1 MSSIVVSELEYAP
14 PGADSLFFGVGFGVA
29 PGEHAA
35 LVGANGVGKST
46 ILRILSG
53 ELDADEGE
61 FALGGTVLTMT
72 QDVGMSRPNDTL
84 RDMLIE
90 VAPAALRTAGR
101 AMVIAERAMYDGTD
115 DGMLFAEAITHWGDM
130 GGYDYAVSGRIGIEG
145 GTADDIARSLKETI
159 HDLFG
164 AGNAKLVSEN
174 DTKFLGG
181 VSGWV
186 RTEYDLGGPGPWAM
200 SLDPYAH
207 AALGLDSVEVGAGL
221 MLVFQPPAE
230 TRGLAPLMPKTGA
243 YAPAFGGDG
252 FGIFAGVRGVAYEGL
267 YEDLAEPF
275 LAEAG
280 ITAQVTLWDFAVIG
294 AAASCTTPPYETTKD
309 PDCKVN
315 FQMGGLF

>member
-1 MSSIVVSELEYAP
+1 MRAGFGGPGTLLAVVLLIGVPAVQAQQIETRGGSCNDAPFGSDGGGITACMDYALRYDDMMA
-14 PGADSLFFGVGFGVA
+14 GIGIFGVTKDAKKAGKDPLEAKGRIMSW
-29 PGEHAA
+29 
-35 LVGANGVGKST
+35 VG
-46 ILRILSG
+46 R
-53 ELDADEGE
+53 
-61 FALGGTVLTMT
+61 
-72 QDVGMSRPNDTL
+72 Q
-84 RDMLIE
+84 
-90 VAPAALRTAGR
+90 
-101 AMVIAERAMYDGTD
+101 
-115 DGMLFAEAITHWGDM
+115 GDM

-207 AALGLDSVEVGAGL
+207 AALGLDSVEGGAGL

-267 YEDLAEPF
+267 YEDFAEPF

-294 AAASCTTPPYETTKD
+294 AAASCTTPPYETT
-309 PDCKVN
+309 
-315 FQMGGLF
+315 